1 MFQKPVPV
9 GSLVGATRLVLLAS
23 TCASLMPNGDEPVG
37 ALMRRLPTTSGRLL
51 VSFRN
56 W

>member
-9 GSLVGATRLVLLAS
+9 GNWSGATRFVLS
-23 TCASLMPNGDEPVG
+23 GVSCCTLMPNGDVPVG
-37 ALMRRLPTTSGRLL
+37 AFTRRLPTTSGRLL